1 MTKEITKANECYSC
15 ANMRRVKYNC
25 HIRCAKPDPELKGS
39 QHGIKNGW
47 FIYPLLVDPVWKL
60 NMCNNYESKL
70 NNVAVSGPVSVV
82 GNSK

>member
-25 HIRCAKPDPELKGS
+25 HIRR
-39 QHGIKNGW
+39 
-47 FIYPLLVDPVWKL
+47 
-60 NMCNNYESKL
+60 NNYESNL